1 MKISSFFFV
10 TYFSYCRI
18 RGMEKFMKIFKIPYQ
33 YAVIVIIMLIVNF
46 NLVEKPL
53 SMNQL
58 NEIFIIVGLFNIM
71 VILEKK
77 L

>member
-1 MKISSFFFV
+1 MK
-10 TYFSYCRI
+10 
-18 RGMEKFMKIFKIPYQ
+18 KFMKIFKIPYQ
-33 YAVIVIIMLIVNF
+33 YVVIVIIMLIVNF

-53 SMNQL
+53 PMNQL

-71 VILEKK
+71 VILERK